1 MFSINSLKRKAQLIQ
16 LGQFKP
22 SNLVMPIYGD
32 IELFKVFKTFDR
44 NSNGFLE
51 LDEYTDCLTEFKE
64 LNLTREEVVTLSLQ
78 ADINGDGRIDYEEF
92 MKHFKELV
100 YLLKVHKGL
109 QDMYDEERALER
121 FEQQEFAADN
131 NNNATSTTQQN

>member
-32 IELFKVFKTFDR
+32 IELFKVFKKFDR

-51 LDEYTDCLTEFKE
+51 LDEYTDCLGEFKE
-64 LNLTREEVVTLSLQ
+64 LNLTQEEVITLSLQ

-121 FEQQEFAADN
+121 FEQQEYGGNDN
-131 NNNATSTTQQN
+131 NNNATGST